1 MQKILIISTLVVFLL
16 ATACGEAGYPSGAR
30 VYKATCANC
39 HLDQGEGLG
48 ALIPPLANS
57 DYLLQHRDQLACIIR
72 YGLADTIKV
81 NGIAYQEKMEPIP
94 GLSDIQITNVLNY
107 IGSRWGNQVPTF
119 RLEEVRESLL
129 RCNSLP
135 TEDTKTKQ

>member
-1 MQKILIISTLVVFLL
+1 MRKILFLSIL
-16 ATACGEAGYPSGAR
+16 CITITAYSCDMSGYPSGAR
-30 VYKATCANC
+30 VYKGTCANC

-57 DYLLQHRDQLACIIR
+57 DYWNAHRDKLACIVR

-81 NGIAYQEKMEPIP
+81 NGVTYQEKMLAMP

-107 IGSRWGNQVPTF
+107 IGSRWGNHTATF
-119 RLEEVRESLL
+119 RLEEVRAMLKD
-129 RCNSLP
+129 CNSLP
-135 TEDTKTKQ
+135 TGDTKTKQ